1 MDPASLIIGNHTLG
15 AKDKAICLGIIEFM
29 EDLSDLFLG
38 VPGRRLHSPAGEDLI
53 SVMSAVVMVVMM
65 VTVGFIDPV
74 AVFINFHFRVF
85 MIVVMVMMVF
95 VLLIFVIVVVM
106 MVVMVLML
114 LIFIIVVMVMMVLV
128 LFFLFLLLA
137 HEFLEDLSLQ
147 VASSFY
153 RGEDLLA
160 VKFRKR
166 SRDDRCLRIVLA
178 KDLYALSD
186 LRLACLVGSCEN
198 DLRMIVPAH
207 SIWLTKNSPKF
218 FM

>member
-1 MDPASLIIGNHTLG
+1 
-15 AKDKAICLGIIEFM
+15 M

-38 VPGRRLHSPAGEDLI
+38 VPGRCLHSPAGEDLI

-114 LIFIIVVMVMMVLV
+114 LLIIVVMVMMVLV

-166 SRDDRCLRIVLA
+166 SCDDRCLRIVLA

-198 DLRMIVPAH
+198 DRAIFAWLVLSVLVRMIVPAH

>member
-1 MDPASLIIGNHTLG
+1 MMLMLFIIFLI
-15 AKDKAICLGIIEFM
+15 
-29 EDLSDLFLG
+29 
-38 VPGRRLHSPAGEDLI
+38 
-53 SVMSAVVMVVMM
+53 VMM
-65 VTVGFIDPV
+65 V
-74 AVFINFHFRVF
+74 
-85 MIVVMVMMVF
+85 MM
-95 VLLIFVIVVVM
+95 LA
-106 MVVMVLML
+106 
-114 LIFIIVVMVMMVLV
+114 

-198 DLRMIVPAH
+198 DRACALDLVDKELAEVLHVEFALGSVYNRYGCVEGHIRTFGRILH
-207 SIWLTKNSPKF
+207 CLHYI
-218 FM
+218 